1 MNKVQLAVSFIAIL
15 ASAACAAPWYNGV
28 QAEQK
33 MRAELE
39 VLAADKQ
46 SPFTI
51 SVTRFDHGWLASEA
65 VSRVAL
71 KADPS
76 MHVDVRH
83 QIAHVPDRTSWV
95 HVHSVPQW
103 SGELKAQLDYYFNG
117 QPPLVVD
124 TVYNYDG
131 TRVSQFTS
139 PAFTKPLPQ
148 RPETTVTWGG
158 MQGTL
163 TADGDARYVA
173 TATVPSLAID
183 AGDGQATLTG
193 LKLDGTWDAH
203 GTAIDWQGDIKL
215 AIAEFRYVTS
225 LTQVAAKDIGAAAY
239 QHSKGNNIQF
249 GYTLHV
255 GFGSSAHAGDAS
267 QTISNAVLELEFDKL
282 SKAAMAKYL
291 SDFGNV
297 EKLGMAPEARARLA
311 AQLVMKLGTDLLRGS
326 PELHLK
332 KLGVETPSGS
342 FLAHATVTF
351 DGNNMT
357 EMLMPPELLTR
368 LKAKADV
375 KVSGTLL
382 RAQLQNRVR
391 PQVEVALRQQGG
403 VSTEENIRAMSEKV
417 IEDQL
422 QGLIDAGV
430 LRAAGPDYTVDAEF
444 ALGQMLVNGLPANQM
459 LGGLLGAPPA
469 PVTPQSSAPGSEAV
483 APAPASSA
491 ALAERRPFAAVPPA
505 GLR

>member
-1 MNKVQLAVSFIAIL
+1 MSKVKLVVSSIVIL
-15 ASAACAAPWYNGV
+15 AGAACAAPWYNGV

-33 MRAELE
+33 MRAGLE
-39 VLAADKQ
+39 ALAADKQ

-51 SVTRFDHGWLASEA
+51 SITRFDHGWLASQA

-71 KADPS
+71 RADPKI
-76 MHVDVRH
+76 HVDVRH
-83 QIAHVPDRTSWV
+83 EIAHVPDRTSWV

-103 SGELKAQLDYYFNG
+103 TGELKAQLDYYFNG

-139 PAFTKPLPQ
+139 PAFTEPLPQ

-163 TADGDARYVA
+163 SLDGDAHYAGTV
-173 TATVPSLAID
+173 TVPNLAVD

-193 LKLDGTWDAH
+193 LKMDGTWDAH

-215 AIAEFRYVTS
+215 AIAEFRYVTA
-225 LTQVAAKDIGAAAY
+225 LTQVAARDIGGSAY
-239 QHSKGNNIQF
+239 QHSKGNSIQI
-249 GYTLHV
+249 GYALRM

-282 SKAAMAKYL
+282 SKAALSKYL
-291 SDFGNV
+291 SDFGNI

-311 AQLVMKLGTDLLRGS
+311 AQLVMQLGTDLLRGS
-326 PELHLK
+326 PEMHLK

-375 KVSGTLL
+375 KISGTLL
-382 RAQLQNRVR
+382 RTQLQNRVR

-403 VSTEENIRAMSEKV
+403 VGTEENIRAMSEKV

-422 QGLIDAGV
+422 RGFTDAGI
-430 LRAAGPDYTVDAEF
+430 LRAAGADYTVDAEF

-469 PVTPQSSAPGSEAV
+469 PVAPQSPAPGSEAA
-483 APAPASSA
+483 APYPAGSA
-491 ALAERRPFAAVPPA
+491 ALAERRAPAAVPPVN
-505 GLR
+505 LR